1 MVSVGY
7 DRIRFLK
14 PVYFGDTLTVDYE
27 ITSVDRSK
35 ERMVGTIQV
44 RNQAY
49 DLVAV
54 ATHLMQLV

>member
-14 PVYFGDTLTVDYE
+14 PAYFGDTVTVDYE
-27 ITSVDRSK
+27 ITSIDREK
-35 ERMVGTIQV
+35 ERTVGTTEV
-44 RNQAY
+44 RNQGG